1 MKLASIV
8 PMKNVERTFDGDYAM
23 MLTHLAK
30 YYPKRKD
37 LPYASRQCYRILDNS
52 LIELGGAVDMVQLI
66 EAAEMCEAD
75 EIILPDVFKDAT
87 ATLKS
92 VVQAIEWLDDH
103 QLKHKYRLM
112 AVCQG
117 DTPEEFERCFRTL
130 ESLPSIHCIGIPK
143 VTETIHPLGRPGFEY
158 LWQGSPKAIHLL
170 GCWSSLTEL
179 REYAHPSRI
188 RSVDTCIPALNALTG
203 RGIWQERTRERTIDL
218 INDNLHTCGEPYAL
232 TLIALRRHCLL

>member
-30 YYPKRKD
+30 YYPKRENF
-37 LPYASRQCYRILDNS
+37 LPASRQCYRILDNS
-52 LIELGGAVDMVQLI
+52 LIELGGAVDMEQLI
-66 EAAEMCEAD
+66 AAAEMCDAD
-75 EIILPDVFKDAT
+75 EIILPDVFKDAA
-87 ATLKS
+87 ATLRS

-117 DTPEEFERCFRTL
+117 DTPAEFERCFRTL
-130 ESLPSIHCIGIPK
+130 ESFPTIHCIGIPK
-143 VTETIHPLGRPGFEY
+143 VAETIHPNGRPGFEY
-158 LWQGSPKAIHLL
+158 LWQGSPKTIHLL
-170 GCWSSLTEL
+170 GCWSNLTEL
-179 REYAHPSRI
+179 LEYENPARI

-203 RGIWQERTRERTIDL
+203 KGTWANRTRNRTIDL
-218 INDNLHTCGEPYAL
+218 IKDDLCTCRNSYAEKL
-232 TLIALRRHCLL
+232 ENLRRHCLL